1 MFKALVLE
9 ENDEKKVT
17 ASIQELDEARLP
29 EGDVLVNVE
38 YSTLNYKDGMIIKG
52 IGRLVREY
60 PHVPGVDFAGVVES
74 SEHDGFKAGD
84 RVILTGWR
92 VGETRW
98 GGYAQK
104 ARVNGDWL
112 VPVPESLTTRQAM
125 AVGTAGL
132 TAALAILTLEDHG
145 LKAQPGEV
153 LVTGAAGGVGSVAV
167 TLLAE
172 LGYQVAASTGRAETH
187 DYLHSL
193 GAHTIVAREE
203 IASAPSRPLDKERW
217 AGCIDNV
224 GGSTLAHVLTQMC
237 HASSIA
243 AVGLAGGN
251 SFETTVL
258 PFLLRGVNL
267 LGIDS
272 VMCPIERRVAAW
284 KLIADKLPVE
294 KLESMVEE
302 HVLEDLPELAAA
314 ILGGQVRGRVVVRVD

>member
-1 MFKALVLE
+1 MFKALLLE
-9 ENDEKKVT
+9 ESEDKKVT
-17 ASIQELDEARLP
+17 SSIQELEESRLP
-29 EGDVLVNVE
+29 EGDVLVKVE

-74 SEHDGFKAGD
+74 SDHDGFKPGD

-104 ARVNGDWL
+104 ARVKGEWL
-112 VPVPESLTTRQAM
+112 VPVPETLSTRQAM

-145 LKAQPGEV
+145 LKTQPGEV
-153 LVTGAAGGVGSVAV
+153 LVTGAAGGVGSMAV

-172 LGYQVAASTGRAETH
+172 LGYAVAASTGRVETH

-193 GAHTIVAREE
+193 GAQTIVARDE
-203 IASAPSRPLDKERW
+203 IASAPTRPLDKERW

-224 GGSTLAHVLTQMC
+224 GGTTLAHVLTQMG
-237 HASSIA
+237 HASSVA

-251 SFETTVL
+251 VFESTVL

-272 VMCPIERRVAAW
+272 VMCPIERRAAAW

-294 KLESMVEE
+294 KLEAMVTE